1 MSYDLNRKVAK
12 DIKGVPGGYA
22 IGYDPGNDDIY
33 FGGHDGIYKYNF
45 FTKSAEFFAEEGKS
59 IWGLF
64 IRNNFYYIDY
74 PMQKLHVYIDDKF
87 VKVAEAVNIE
97 IDNFFVTKQKDIYF
111 SNKTALYKVDK
122 ITRSTIVLDD
132 DIAVRQIVDDSYGDI
147 YICGSNGIYVED
159 KSYTRV
165 KRLAE
170 MENVF
175 GMTFDEND
183 HIIYSDK
190 YAIYRLFPSNNNGI
204 LNKTCSFRQT
214 LAGFQAFLETIID
227 MQIRLL
233 FLLITSTSCIQKES
247 CDRLKIGE
255 NWYEREILVSDLGR
269 PYNLNIHKATNTLFF
284 SYTQPETYSDVDFQL
299 AYYNL
304 DSNDYH
310 NIIGIRGGCAVA
322 IDQASDVIYL
332 GGSEGIYKYNMLTRL
347 ADVYKEDGVNIW
359 SLFYRRNLFYISYP
373 DQRLYME
380 FDGTFVSVKEFN
392 DIEIDH
398 FHINNDND
406 IYFSNKTGLYKTNN
420 SAKNIEVVN
429 DLILVRQIVE
439 DVDENLYVCSN
450 LGLYLVRKHGIERIS
465 DIKNVHGLTFDRDN
479 NYILSDEKNI
489 MKLIYS
495 KSGCMVVDN
504 NRHW

>member
-45 FTKSAEFFAEEGKS
+45 LTKSAEFFAEEGKS

-132 DIAVRQIVDDSYGDI
+132 DIAVRQIVDDSY
-147 YICGSNGIYVED
+147 
-159 KSYTRV
+159 
-165 KRLAE
+165 
-170 MENVF
+170 
-175 GMTFDEND
+175 
-183 HIIYSDK
+183 
-190 YAIYRLFPSNNNGI
+190 
-204 LNKTCSFRQT
+204 
-214 LAGFQAFLETIID
+214 D

-504 NRHW
+504 NRHWNEDHIVRKVLSMDVDEYRGRGRPKKLWMDCVKDDMAGKNITCVMTSDSAVWEKKTCCADAALS